1 MAPERGAAAWT
12 TPASL
17 RAQLLK
23 EWERGRFLAALAAGA
38 DLFPLRLPLK
48 GPDSRA
54 LADAFGAVRDWIAAL
69 QAAAG
74 TATRPGYRVVMRDV
88 RHRVIGN
95 NAVPAEIWLD
105 SLDDALA
112 PIGKRADA
120 ERFRALLAHTGA
132 VQPLL
137 LPWLARRP
145 LRALE
150 LAAEW
155 DRLLAIVG
163 WLQAHPRPGI
173 YLRQVDLP
181 GIDSKFIERHSG
193 VLAELFDLALPPA
206 AIFAEH
212 RGQAGFARRYGF
224 RDKPALIRLRILDA
238 DKAPIGSA
246 VDHDYSLTA
255 GDFARLDP
263 DIGRVFITENEINFL
278 ALPPL
283 ADSLV
288 IFGAGY
294 GFDMLARAAWLHTR
308 ALYYWGDIDTH
319 GFAILDQL
327 RAQFAHAQSLL
338 MDRDTL
344 LAHRAHWGSEPQPVR
359 HALPRLDPDEARLYD
374 DLRADRLGRAVR
386 LEQEKI
392 GFRRV
397 EDALRGLPA
406 GPGR

>member
-1 MAPERGAAAWT
+1 MAPERGPAAWT
-12 TPASL
+12 TPASV
-17 RAQLLK
+17 RAQLLR
-23 EWERGRFLAALAAGA
+23 EWERGRFLAALVSGE
-38 DLFPLRLPLK
+38 DIFPLRLPLK

-54 LADAFGAVRDWIAAL
+54 LAEAFGAVRDWIAGL

-74 TATRPGYRVVMRDV
+74 TAARPGYRVVMRDI

-105 SLDDALA
+105 TLDDALA
-112 PIGKRADA
+112 AIGKRADA
-120 ERFRALLAHTGA
+120 ERFRALLAHTRA
-132 VQPLL
+132 AQPLL

-173 YLRQVDLP
+173 YLRQIDLP
-181 GIDSKFIERHSG
+181 GIDSKFIERHGG
-193 VLAELFDLALPPA
+193 VLAELFELALPPA
-206 AIFAEH
+206 AIAAEH

-224 RDKPALIRLRILDA
+224 RDKPALVRLRILDA
-238 DKAPIGSA
+238 ARAPIASGI
-246 VDHDYSLTA
+246 DHDYALTA
-255 GDFARLDP
+255 EDFARLDP

-294 GFDMLARAAWLHTR
+294 GFDMLARAAWLQTR
-308 ALYYWGDIDTH
+308 ALYYWGDLDTH

-327 RAQFAHAQSLL
+327 RAHFTHAQSLL

-344 LAHRAHWGSEPQPVR
+344 FAHREHWGREPQPVH

-374 DLRADRLGRAVR
+374 DLRTDRLGRAVR

-392 GFRRV
+392 GFGWV
-397 EDALRGLPA
+397 QDALRRLPA
-406 GPGR
+406 VPRM